1 MTNYS
6 LKKDYI
12 WNTIGVFA
20 QNAISPLLLIVV
32 TRVNGIFDSGI
43 FSFAFSVA
51 IVFWAFG
58 MWGGRTYQVSDVTKE
73 FTSHNYIMVRLIL
86 AVVMIIG
93 AIIFI
98 TTNHYDA
105 IKSWIIIALVLFKA
119 IESIA
124 DSFYGILQIH
134 GHLYVS
140 GKSLLYKAIL
150 GIGAFLAAEAIW
162 HSVLVG
168 CLGIIGV
175 NILVLLAYD
184 IPNVLEL
191 EKLSFG
197 VRQITRQLQAAT
209 AIIRRCAPIAVIIFL
224 TMFSLNIPRY
234 FIDMFHE
241 DQVGPFGIIAMPITL
256 IALVITFVL
265 QPNIVQLS
273 QILEK
278 KRFTI
283 FNSMVTKLA
292 AVSFG
297 IGLVVLLVTYVLG
310 VPLLQFVFGVSFEAY
325 RLPLMII
332 VIGAIAN
339 AIVTVYIN
347 VLTIMRYFK
356 AQFYVLLT
364 TNVVLVMVSAI
375 LVKQY
380 GILGGASLFAIV
392 NFIQALLLVSTY
404 RISLNREMCRRVE

>member
-1 MTNYS
+1 MINNS
-6 LKKDYI
+6 LRKDYI

-20 QNAISPLLLIVV
+20 QNAISPILLIVV
-32 TRVNGIFDSGI
+32 TRINGIFDSGI

-73 FTSHNYIMVRLIL
+73 FTSRSYIAVRLIL
-86 AVVMIIG
+86 AMVMMIG
-93 AIIFI
+93 AIIFVI
-98 TTNHYDA
+98 TNHYDTT
-105 IKSWIIIALVLFKA
+105 KSWIIISLVLFKT
-119 IESIA
+119 IESVA
-124 DSFYGILQIH
+124 DSLYGILQVH
-134 GHLYVS
+134 GRLYIS
-140 GKSLLYKAIL
+140 GKSLLYKAMF
-150 GIGAFLAAEAIW
+150 GVGAFLAAEAIW

-168 CLGIIGV
+168 CLGIVGV

-184 IPNVLEL
+184 MPNVLKQERL
-191 EKLSFG
+191 RFG
-197 VRQITRQLQAAT
+197 VRHAVRQFQSAVT
-209 AIIRRCAPIAVIIFL
+209 IIQRCAPIAVIIFL

-278 KRFTI
+278 KRFSI
-283 FNSMVTKLA
+283 FNSIVTKLA

-297 IGLVVLLVTYVLG
+297 IGLGVLLVTYYLG

-325 RLPLMII
+325 RLPLIII

-364 TNVVLVMVSAI
+364 TNIVLFVVSAI
-375 LVKQY
+375 LVRQY
-380 GILGGASLFAIV
+380 GILGGASLFAVV
-392 NFIQALLLVSTY
+392 NFIQAFLLVAIY
-404 RISLNREMCRRVE
+404 RLSLNKEVRRSA